1 MSRTPLAI
9 AAAGVL
15 LVSLVGCSSGDDES
29 ATPSSTASST
39 PSATASRTPTATATA
54 EAAASL
60 DQDELAA
67 IFTGIQFL
75 PGQYTDTSELL
86 DSVYPGLTTSDLSC
100 LAPFGVGWDADSTL
114 TDATLEFG
122 TSNDRSMTAVIS
134 STGDEAVATDLVAA
148 SQDALTRCAEG
159 TGLFVMQGM
168 EVQTTVTQGN
178 VALTGTD
185 EAIGWDVT
193 GTVGGQSFTLVGITA
208 RVGGNVL
215 ALVGW
220 DPRTNTSNVPLAT
233 QMFVDELQ

>member
-15 LVSLVGCSSGDDES
+15 LISLVGCSSGDNES
-29 ATPSSTASST
+29 ATPSPTASST
-39 PSATASRTPTATATA
+39 PSATATPTPTATA
-54 EAAASL
+54 AAADSL
-60 DQDELAA
+60 DTDELAA

-100 LAPFGVGWDADSTL
+100 LAPFGVGWDADATL
-114 TDATLEFG
+114 TDATLEYG
-122 TSNDRSMTAVIS
+122 TSNDRSMTAVVS

-168 EVQTTVTQGN
+168 EVQTTVTQGD

-220 DPRTNTSNVPLAT
+220 DPRTNASNVPLAT

>member
-15 LVSLVGCSSGDDES
+15 FVSLVGCSSGDDES
-29 ATPSSTASST
+29 DTPSSAASSAA
-39 PSATASRTPTATATA
+39 SATATPTPTATATA
-54 EAAASL
+54 DAAASL

-122 TSNDRSMTAVIS
+122 TSNDRSMTAVLS

-148 SQDALTRCAEG
+148 SQDAATRCAEA

-168 EVQTTVTQGN
+168 EVQTTVVQGD

>member
-29 ATPSSTASST
+29 AIPSSAASST
-39 PSATASRTPTATATA
+39 PSATASPTATATA

-75 PGQYTDTSELL
+75 PSQYTDTSELL

-168 EVQTTVTQGN
+168 EVQTTVTQGD

>member
-1 MSRTPLAI
+1 
-9 AAAGVL
+9 
-15 LVSLVGCSSGDDES
+15 VGCSSADEES
-29 ATPSSTASST
+29 ATPSSVASST
-39 PSATASRTPTATATA
+39 ASATATPTPTATATPD
-54 EAAASL
+54 AAASL

-122 TSNDRSMTAVIS
+122 TSNDRSMTAVLS

-148 SQDALTRCAEG
+148 SQDAATRCAEG

-168 EVQTTVTQGN
+168 EVQTTVVQGD